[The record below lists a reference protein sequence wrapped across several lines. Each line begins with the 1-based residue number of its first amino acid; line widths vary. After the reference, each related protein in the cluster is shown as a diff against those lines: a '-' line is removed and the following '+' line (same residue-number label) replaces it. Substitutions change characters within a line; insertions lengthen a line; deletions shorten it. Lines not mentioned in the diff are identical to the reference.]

1 MIILDNREHEA
12 LVRLVDVFMDEAE
25 KYWNDAGQPD
35 DHIYHAFL
43 TLSLK
48 IDRIKEQ
55 NINSDHEYVLREDRL
70 KLHAMTDLKTR
81 IKILEREMF
90 RLKNKGEY

>member
-70 KLHAMTDLKTR
+70 MLHAMTDLKTR